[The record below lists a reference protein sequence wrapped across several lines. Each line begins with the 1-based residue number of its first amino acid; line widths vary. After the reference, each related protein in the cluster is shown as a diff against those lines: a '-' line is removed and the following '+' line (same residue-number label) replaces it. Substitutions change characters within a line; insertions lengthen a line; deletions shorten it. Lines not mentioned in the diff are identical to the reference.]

1 MEYQAETEEEVL
13 ASFVYRMA
21 FEFGKEGN
29 TVESLATFCRE
40 QNAEHLLDNAVGF
53 WQDGVDLYPENQ

>member
-1 MEYQAETEEEVL
+1 MEYEAETEEEVL

-29 TVESLATFCRE
+29 SVESLVTFCTE
-40 QNAEHLLDNAVGF
+40 QNALHLFDNAIGY
-53 WQDGVDLYPENQ
+53 WQDGVFLYPENQ

>member
-1 MEYQAETEEEVL
+1 MEYEAETEEEVL

-29 TVESLATFCRE
+29 SLVSLLTFLRE
-40 QNAEHLLDNAVGF
+40 HNAEHLLDNAVGF